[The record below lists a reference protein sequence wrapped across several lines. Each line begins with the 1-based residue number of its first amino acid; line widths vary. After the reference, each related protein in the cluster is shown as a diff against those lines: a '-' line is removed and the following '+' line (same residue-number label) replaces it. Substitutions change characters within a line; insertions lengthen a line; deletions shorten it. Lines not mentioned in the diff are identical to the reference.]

1 MQGVAMARIDE
12 LRLIARVTLMYHEWE
27 MRQSE
32 IANQLGLSQATV
44 SRLLNQAK
52 EEGIIRISINLPNG
66 VYTELEEQ
74 LIKKFKLRDV
84 IVVDSLE
91 DNENL
96 IQRDIGAAAAY
107 YLESIIKPNE
117 VIGISSWSGT
127 LLELVDSLQT
137 IQSKQGIKVVQIL
150 GGVGNPSAEA
160 HATRLTSRMAQLVKG
175 DAVYL
180 PVAGV
185 LASEAAR
192 DILLADEVS
201 QQAIQLFDQVTIALV
216 GIGALDPSPLLA
228 QSGNI
233 FAPEEYDLLR
243 NAKAV
248 GDILERF
255 FDQNGNIVKTGLENR
270 VISMTLEQLSK
281 VNRAIGV
288 AGGKRKYDA
297 ILGALRGGWINILVT
312 DHFTAKRLA
321 DE

>member
-1 MQGVAMARIDE
+1 MAHIDE

-32 IANQLGLSQATV
+32 IAEQLGLSQATV
-44 SRLLNQAK
+44 SRLLKQAK
-52 EEGIIRISINLPNG
+52 SEGIIRISINLPNG

-127 LLELVDSLQT
+127 LLELVDSLQP
-137 IQSKQGIKVVQIL
+137 IQRKQGIKVVQIL

-175 DAVYL
+175 EAIYL

-201 QQAIQLFDQVTIALV
+201 QRAIQLFDQVTIALV

-233 FAPEEYDLLR
+233 FDPEEYDLLR

-255 FDQNGNIVKTGLENR
+255 FDQNGSLVNTGLENR
-270 VISMTLEQLSK
+270 VISMSLEQLSK
-281 VNRAIGV
+281 ANRAIGV
-288 AGGKRKYDA
+288 AGGKRKYKA
-297 ILGALRGGWINILVT
+297 ILGALRGRWINILVT

-321 DE
+321 DA

>member
-1 MQGVAMARIDE
+1 MARIDE

-44 SRLLNQAK
+44 SRLLKQAK
-52 EEGIIRISINLPNG
+52 EEGIIRIAINLPNG

-74 LIKKFKLRDV
+74 LIKKYKLRDV

-127 LLELVDSLQT
+127 LLELVDSLQP
-137 IQSKQGIKVVQIL
+137 IQRKQGIKVVQIL

-201 QQAIQLFDQVTIALV
+201 QQAIQLFQQVTIALV
-216 GIGALDPSPLLA
+216 GIGAIEPSPLLA

-243 NAKAV
+243 NARAV

-255 FDQNGNIVKTGLENR
+255 FDQDGNLVKTGLENR

-281 VNRAIGV
+281 VNRAVGV
-288 AGGKRKYDA
+288 AGGKRKFDA
-297 ILGALRGGWINILVT
+297 ILGALRGRWINILVT